1 MIDIVR
7 EIIDCGDDTVFKS
20 RVMVPKIVS
29 EKANGVATMDV
40 ETGSSVLVDDSMITY
55 KRRKHTDI
63 HEGGKIWSDST
74 SHYIHKSMN
83 HILDQ
88 IGCFQKHSCEN
99 ASNNCS
105 LKHPRD
111 IILQQIY
118 QSLEGEDGLRSCIHD
133 AILFNPGIDSRSD
146 VKKSALYCENGEKY
160 TFQIGSICD
169 GLHKESHTSRIMSS
183 NGSAN
188 ALNHHSVTELCR
200 STISEIIESEKF
212 SQLCSLLLE
221 NFQGMKTEKL
231 LDLSQINS
239 RMKEKAYE
247 SSPVLFHSDIQQV
260 WTRLQNVGTNIV
272 ALAKCLSEKT
282 MASFQERAGS
292 SEPNIFEDGRHEA
305 GSSAHNISE
314 GGRPEH
320 LAQEYDTHTKQ
331 WRTVAHALDEVHTC
345 RRCGEKA
352 DGRNGLVCD
361 SCEEIYHICCVEP
374 AVREIPVK
382 SWYCAN
388 CTSKG
393 IESLHDNCVVCERL
407 NASFDGNEDDEFL
420 YEETPE
426 ELEESSTEIVANERS
441 KRITQ
446 CKVCRTVIKRVEE
459 YRICG
464 NPFCP
469 HKFYHTKCL
478 TSKQLISYG
487 HCWYCPSCLC
497 RTCFTD
503 RDDDKIV
510 LCDGCD
516 HAYHTYCMNPPR
528 FDIPRGKWF
537 CRKCDAGIQRVRKAK
552 KLHQNLQNN
561 LKKRA
566 LDGKIKVDKTSQKS
580 GGVDMLLNAAKT
592 LNYEENLGAMGLKAK

>member
-1 MIDIVR
+1 MVDIVK
-7 EIIDCGDDTVFKS
+7 EIFECGDDAVITS

-29 EKANGVATMDV
+29 ANGNIVPVDV
-40 ETGSSVLVDDSMITY
+40 ETGSSVLLDDSMITY
-55 KRRKHTDI
+55 KRRKHANI
-63 HEGGKIWSDST
+63 HDGGKIWSDST
-74 SHYIHKSMN
+74 CHFFHKPMD
-83 HILDQ
+83 HVLDKN
-88 IGCFQKHSCEN
+88 GCFQKHSRETT
-99 ASNNCS
+99 SNNCS

-111 IILQQIY
+111 IVLEQIY
-118 QSLEGEDGLRSCIHD
+118 QSLEGEDGLRSCIQD
-133 AILFNPGIDSRSD
+133 AIVFHPGIASRYD
-146 VKKSALYCENGEKY
+146 VKKCAPSCENGEKY
-160 TFQIGSICD
+160 TFQTGSSCG
-169 GLHKESHTSRIMSS
+169 GLQTEANSSQIMPP
-183 NGSAN
+183 NGSVN
-188 ALNHHSVTELCR
+188 VLNQHPITELCR
-200 STISEIIESEKF
+200 STLSDIMVSEKF
-212 SQLCSLLLE
+212 SQVCNLLLE
-221 NFQGMKTEKL
+221 NFHGVKTERL
-231 LDLSQINS
+231 LDLSHINS

-247 SSPVLFHSDIQQV
+247 SSPVLFYSDIQQV
-260 WTRLQNVGTNIV
+260 WTNLQNVGANIV

-282 MASFQERAGS
+282 MASFQERVGLAG
-292 SEPNIFEDGRHEA
+292 PNA
-305 GSSAHNISE
+305 GSSAHNISD
-314 GGRPEH
+314 GGRLEH

-331 WRTVAHALDEVHTC
+331 WRTAVHALDEVHIC

-352 DGRNGLVCD
+352 DGKNGLVCD

-393 IESLHDNCVVCERL
+393 TESPHENCIVCERL
-407 NASFDGNEDDEFL
+407 NASFDGNEEDEFL

-426 ELEESSTEIVANERS
+426 ELEESSTEIVANERI

-446 CKVCRTVIKRVEE
+446 CKVCRTVIKRVED

-464 NPFCP
+464 HPFCP

-478 TSKQLISYG
+478 TSKQLISDG

-497 RTCFTD
+497 RTCFMD

-528 FDIPRGKWF
+528 VDIPRGKWF
-537 CRKCDAGIQRVRKAK
+537 CRKCNAGIQRIRRAK
-552 KLHQNLQNN
+552 RLYQNLQNN
-561 LKKRA
+561 PKKRA
-566 LDGKIKVDKTSQKS
+566 LDGKLKGDKTSRKS

-592 LNYEENLGAMGLKAK
+592 LNYEENLVAMGLKAAK

>member
-1 MIDIVR
+1 
-7 EIIDCGDDTVFKS
+7 
-20 RVMVPKIVS
+20 
-29 EKANGVATMDV
+29 
-40 ETGSSVLVDDSMITY
+40 
-55 KRRKHTDI
+55 
-63 HEGGKIWSDST
+63 
-74 SHYIHKSMN
+74 MN

-88 IGCFQKHSCEN
+88 IGCFPKHSCEN
-99 ASNNCS
+99 SSSNCS

-111 IILQQIY
+111 IILEQIY
-118 QSLEGEDGLRSCIHD
+118 QSLEGDDGLRSCIQD
-133 AILFNPGIDSRSD
+133 AIVFHPGIDSRSD
-146 VKKSALYCENGEKY
+146 VKKSARSCENGVKY

-169 GLHKESHTSRIMSS
+169 GPQKEANASRIMAS
-183 NGSAN
+183 NGSVH
-188 ALNHHSVTELCR
+188 ALNHHPVTDLCR
-200 STISEIIESEKF
+200 SALSEIIESEKF

-231 LDLSQINS
+231 LDLSHINS

-247 SSPVLFHSDIQQV
+247 RSPVLFHSDIQQV

-272 ALAKCLSEKT
+272 TLAKCLSEKT
-282 MASFQERAGS
+282 MASFQERAGG
-292 SEPNIFEDGRHEA
+292 SELNIFEDGRHEA
-305 GSSAHNISE
+305 GSSAHNISV

-331 WRTVAHALDEVHTC
+331 WRTMSHALDQVHTC

-352 DGRNGLVCD
+352 DGRDVLVCD
-361 SCEEIYHICCVEP
+361 SCEEMYHICCVEP

-382 SWYCAN
+382 SWYCAE

-393 IESLHDNCVVCERL
+393 LESPHDNCVVCERL
-407 NASFDGNEDDEFL
+407 NASFDCNEEDEFL
-420 YEETPE
+420 YEEILE
-426 ELEESSTEIVANERS
+426 ELEKSSMEIVGNEKG

-446 CKVCRTVIKRVEE
+446 CKVCRIVIKRVED

-464 NPFCP
+464 HPFCQ
-469 HKFYHTKCL
+469 KFYHTKCL

-497 RTCFTD
+497 RSCFTD
-503 RDDDKIV
+503 VDDDKIV

-516 HAYHTYCMNPPR
+516 HAYHIYCMCPPK
-528 FDIPRGKWF
+528 DEIPRGRWF
-537 CRKCDAGIQRVRKAK
+537 CRKCNAGIQRVRKAK
-552 KLHQNLQNN
+552 KLHQSLQNN

-566 LDGKIKVDKTSQKS
+566 LDGKIKGDKTSQKS

-592 LNYEENLGAMGLKAK
+592 LNYEENLVAMGFKDK